1 MEDNLTPWPEWRLE
15 GLIGRGSHG
24 SVWRASRTVGGYTAR
39 AAVKVIDIPRD
50 QDDVSALASM
60 GMDDGAIRA
69 YLEDTANSLLREV
82 AAMERLKGAPGVVA
96 VEDYQLVRDPGD
108 DMHWALYIRME
119 LLESLQAII
128 RREGAPGPEEAA
140 RIGADLCRGLA
151 FCHAEGVVHR
161 DVKPANVF
169 RSRFGEYKLGDF
181 GIAARLDDATRSTM
195 SFAGSPA
202 YMAPEVSGGHY
213 GRSVDVYSLGL
224 MLYRWLNGGRPPFVP
239 ADGPVALSELDGAE
253 RRRASGERPPLPAGE
268 GVDPGLAAV
277 VRRAVEPRPADRW
290 PSADSFGEALRGWL
304 AGAVGPEVDGERTV
318 CVVPGPG
325 PLVEQGPERGEDAPA
340 DLAESRPEADAETG
354 GRAENVKPPTGRDE
368 PRDVDVLADTRDRD
382 VPRCAGSLGSHG
394 GGEGDPAERARVA
407 LNEGPEPADSEPEVS
422 GANDGD
428 GATVLVTPGGEEP
441 SKRPGRPRPSRG
453 EDVTVDLEVTAAEA
467 RDGALKRVEYDL
479 PSGGR
484 AESCAVRVP
493 AGSADGDLVRVP
505 GMGGH
510 GAGGGGRGDLVARL
524 VVRRGEGGSPAML
537 TRRSALALAGGALG
551 LAAGA
556 LALRWARHDWRDI
569 VVVSTGWRDLVAV
582 SAGGYHTVGLRSD
595 GTAVAAGN
603 DGYGQCEVSG
613 WGDLVAVSAGG
624 WHTVGLRSD
633 GTVVAAGDD
642 DRGQC
647 DVSGWRDLVAV
658 SAGGWHTVGLRSDG
672 TAVATGDNR
681 HGQCEVSGWWGLV
694 SVSAGERHTVG
705 LRSDGTVVATGGN
718 GYGQC
723 DVSGWGDLVAV
734 SAGERHTVGLRP
746 DGTAVAT
753 GDNRHGQCEVSGWD
767 DLVAVS
773 AGGWHTVGLRSDGTA
788 VAAGYNFWSQCDVAD
803 W

>member
-1 MEDNLTPWPEWRLE
+1 MEDSLTPWPEWRLE

-69 YLEDTANSLLREV
+69 YLEGTANSLLREV

-239 ADGPVALSELDGAE
+239 AGGPVALSELDGAE

-318 CVVPGPG
+318 CVVPEPESRS
-325 PLVEQGPERGEDAPA
+325 EQELGRGEDAPA
-340 DLAESRPEADAETG
+340 DLADSRPEADAETG
-354 GRAENVKPPTGRDE
+354 GLAEHVVSPTGRDE
-368 PRDVDVLADTRDRD
+368 LRGVDVPADTRDRD
-382 VPRCAGSLGSHG
+382 VPRCAGGPGSHG

-407 LNEGPEPADSEPEVS
+407 LNEGSEPADSEPEAS
-422 GANDGD
+422 GADDGD

-453 EDVTVDLEVTAAEA
+453 EDVTVGLEVTAAEA

-484 AESCAVRVP
+484 RESCAVRVP

-556 LALRWARHDWRDI
+556 RALRWARHDWRDI

-633 GTVVAAGDD
+633 GT
-642 DRGQC
+642 
-647 DVSGWRDLVAV
+647 
-658 SAGGWHTVGLRSDG
+658 
-672 TAVATGDNR
+672 
-681 HGQCEVSGWWGLV
+681 
-694 SVSAGERHTVG
+694 
-705 LRSDGTVVATGGN
+705 
-718 GYGQC
+718 
-723 DVSGWGDLVAV
+723 
-734 SAGERHTVGLRP
+734 
-746 DGTAVAT
+746 
-753 GDNRHGQCEVSGWD
+753 
-767 DLVAVS
+767 
-773 AGGWHTVGLRSDGTA
+773 A